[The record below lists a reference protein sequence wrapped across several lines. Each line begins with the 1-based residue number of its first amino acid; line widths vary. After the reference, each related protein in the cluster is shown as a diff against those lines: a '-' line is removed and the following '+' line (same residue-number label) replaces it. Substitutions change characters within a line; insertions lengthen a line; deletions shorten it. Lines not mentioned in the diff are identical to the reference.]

1 MDAII
6 EAKLCSARQEF
17 LSVLVGKTE
26 ICCYNFDGFTNG
38 MFLSI
43 ASNLQYWQHQ
53 SLIIWNGQFGYSIEL
68 LNSLFKYL
76 LIA

>member
-1 MDAII
+1 
-6 EAKLCSARQEF
+6 
-17 LSVLVGKTE
+17 
-26 ICCYNFDGFTNG
+26 

-43 ASNLQYWQHQ
+43 ASNLQNWQHQ
-53 SLIIWNGQFGYSIEL
+53 SLIIWNGQFGYSIEF